1 MGIFDRF
8 RKRDETQ
15 VATDN
20 EGIIVNDV
28 LLQALLNSQPIT
40 REQALTLP
48 AVSGAVDFISNM
60 IACMPV
66 KLYKYKDGKVEEKQ
80 GDPRVSLLNG
90 DTGDTLNGFQL
101 KKAMVEDYLLGKGGY
116 AFIRRYRNEVTGLF
130 YVKDIY
136 VDVIPNFKPIYKDYV
151 ILVEGAEYRKH
162 EFIKLLRNTKDG
174 GMGIGLT
181 QEVGKALE
189 TAFDTLLYQLNMVK
203 SGGNKKGFIESEFK
217 LDQETI
223 NTLKQAW
230 KNLYGNN
237 TENVVVLNK
246 GLKFQEAGNSAV
258 EMQMNESKR
267 TLEDEINNIFH
278 IHPNDFYATFKEGI
292 YPILKSFES
301 TLNRDLLLEK
311 EKKNMFFAFDVKEI
325 IKANINERFA
335 AYKMA
340 KEIGLMTI
348 NEMRREENMNYI
360 EGLDVINVG
369 LGAVLYDTN
378 RFVYFTPNTGQTTD
392 LDGNTTLP
400 DGTVQPNGT
409 DEAIDKVLVDKE
421 LDTEFEQDGNSSD
434 G

>member
-1 MGIFDRF
+1 MGLFNRK
-8 RKRDETQ
+8 KRDDGQ
-15 VATDN
+15 VNSQEVITPP
-20 EGIIVNDV
+20 VNDV
-28 LLQALLNSQPIT
+28 LLKALLDSQPIT

-48 AVSGAVDFISNM
+48 AVSAAVDFISNM

-66 KLYKYKDGKVEEKQ
+66 KLYKYKDGKVEEKS
-80 GDPRVSLLNG
+80 GDVRVSLLNG
-90 DTGDTLNGFQL
+90 DTGDTLNGFQM

-116 AFIRRYRNEVTGLF
+116 AYIRRNRNEVTGLF
-130 YVKDIY
+130 YVKDIF
-136 VDVIPNFKPIYKDYV
+136 VEVIPNFKPIYKDYV
-151 ILVEGAEYRKH
+151 ILVIGEQYRKH

-174 GMGIGLT
+174 GIGTGLT
-181 QEVGKALE
+181 EEVGKALE

-223 NTLKQAW
+223 NTLKLAW

-237 TENVVVLNK
+237 QENVVVLNK

-258 EMQMNESKR
+258 EMQMNESKK

-278 IHPNDFYATFKEGI
+278 IHPNDFYATFKEAI
-292 YPILKSFES
+292 YPIIKSFES

-378 RFVYFTPNTGQTTD
+378 RNVFFTPNTGQTTD
-392 LDGNTTLP
+392 LDGNTTIP
-400 DGTVQPNGT
+400 DGMDQPDET
-409 DEAIDKVLVDKE
+409 DEAIDKVIVDKE

>member
-1 MGIFDRF
+1 
-8 RKRDETQ
+8 
-15 VATDN
+15 
-20 EGIIVNDV
+20 
-28 LLQALLNSQPIT
+28 
-40 REQALTLP
+40 
-48 AVSGAVDFISNM
+48 
-60 IACMPV
+60 MPV
-66 KLYKYKDGKVEEKQ
+66 KLYKYKDGKVEEKK
-80 GDPRVSLLNG
+80 GDPRVSILNG
-90 DTGDTLNGFQL
+90 DTGDTLNGFQM

-116 AFIRRYRNEVTGLF
+116 AYIRRNRNEVTGLF

-136 VDVIPNFKPIYKDYV
+136 VEVIPNFKPIYKDYV
-151 ILVEGAEYRKH
+151 ILVEGEQYRKY

-174 GMGIGLT
+174 GIGTGLT
-181 QEVGKALE
+181 EEVGKALE

-258 EMQMNESKR
+258 EMQMNESKK

-278 IHPNDFYATFKEGI
+278 IHPNDFYATFKEAI
-292 YPILKSFES
+292 YPIIKSFES
-301 TLNRDLLLEK
+301 TLNRDMLLEK

-348 NEMRREENMNYI
+348 NEMRKEENMNWI

-378 RFVYFTPNTGQTTD
+378 RNVFFTPNTGQTTD
-392 LDGNTTLP
+392 LEGNTTLP
-400 DGTVQPNGT
+400 DGTIKPDET

>member
-1 MGIFDRF
+1 MGIFDKF

-15 VATDN
+15 AASDN
-20 EGIIVNDV
+20 QGLIVNDV
-28 LLQALLNSQPIT
+28 LLKALLESQPIT

-66 KLYKYKDGKVEEKQ
+66 KLYKYKDGKVEEKKD
-80 GDPRVSLLNG
+80 DPRVSILNG

-116 AFIRRYRNEVTGLF
+116 AYIRRNRNEVTGLF

-136 VDVIPNFKPIYKDYV
+136 VEIIPNFKPIYKDYV
-151 ILVEGAEYRKH
+151 ILVEGEQYKKY

-174 GMGIGLT
+174 GVGIGVT
-181 QEVGKALE
+181 EEVGKALE

-203 SGGNKKGFIESEFK
+203 SGGNKKGFIESEYK
-217 LDQETI
+217 LDNETI
-223 NTLKQAW
+223 NILKAAW
-230 KNLYGNN
+230 RNLYANN

-246 GLKFQEAGNSAV
+246 GLKFQEASNSAV
-258 EMQMNESKR
+258 EMQMNESKK

-278 IHPNDFYATFKEGI
+278 IHPNDFYTTFKEAI

-301 TLNRDLLLEK
+301 TLNRDMLLEK

-325 IKANINERFA
+325 IKANVKERME

-348 NEMRREENMNYI
+348 NEMRKEENMNYI

-378 RFVYFTPNTGQTTD
+378 RNVFFTPNTGQTTD
-392 LDGNTTLP
+392 LDGNTTMP
-400 DGTVQPNGT
+400 DEPQDGT